1 MDVQTEKEGR
11 VKLRIKYKKHGRI
24 RYIGHLD
31 TQRYFQRVIRRAGLK
46 VLYSGGFSPHQKMSF
61 AMPLSVG
68 YESDAEYFDLE
79 VESAESS
86 EAVIAAMNNE
96 QAEGIEVTDCVLLPE
111 KCENAMA
118 SVRYADYFVSFKN
131 DLMPRFDIEKA
142 VKKLNDS
149 NVLIVRKEVKK
160 AKKGRRIKE
169 ASYATKTMNDKSDI
183 VRIGDKEYKE
193 KDIRPFIHEI
203 YIKNEGIF
211 MKVSAGSKDNIKPEP
226 VIGAIY
232 EQEGSVL
239 PELSLKVLRCEL
251 YSDGFKT
258 LLESG
263 TVF

>member
-1 MDVQTEKEGR
+1 M
-11 VKLRIKYKKHGRI
+11 KLRIKYTKHGRV

-31 TQRYFQRVIRRAGLK
+31 TQRYFQRVNRRAGLK

-86 EAVIAAMNNE
+86 EAVIEAMNRE

-118 SVRYADYFVSFKN
+118 SVRYADYLVSFKN
-131 DLMPRFDIEKA
+131 GKEPRFDIEKA
-142 VKKLNDS
+142 VAGLNDS
-149 NVLIVRKEVKK
+149 DVLIIRKEVKK

-169 ASYATKTMNDKSDI
+169 ASYSTKTMESVPGI
-183 VRIGDKEYKE
+183 LRIGDKEYKE

-203 YIKNEGIF
+203 SIRNEGLF

-226 VIGAIY
+226 VIAAIF
-232 EQEGSVL
+232 EKEGRTL
-239 PELSLKVLRCEL
+239 PELSLNVLRCEL

-258 LLESG
+258 LLEAG
-263 TVF
+263 TAF